1 MAIVNLVKPKIDTFI
16 IGAKPIKTLSMKT
29 KNKSFGDIFIKSDI
43 TQPEMNILETRIF
56 NSNGQKLGYEEFIIT
71 TPDEIEGLYILTKN
85 EFKNKGG
92 RIGELLR
99 LTSIIEFLENKKSK
113 FSLYS
118 KETAIMFHSKYKF
131 EPNIFQFTQR
141 DKMLDTILKNKECK
155 DEKIIEQATQIINKL
170 RQKNVSNEQQRELCR
185 ETSILAKDYINYL
198 TKNVKDPKS
207 CQFEYGIDMVLTK
220 EKVLENKDFFNELF
234 KKHGI
239 DYTI

>member
-1 MAIVNLVKPKIDTFI
+1 MAIVNLVKPKIDTFVF
-16 IGAKPIKTLSMKT
+16 GTEPIKTLSMKIP
-29 KNKSFGDIFIKSDI
+29 NKSFGDVFVKSDV
-43 TQPEMNILETRIF
+43 TKPETLILETRIF
-56 NSNGQKLGYEEFIIT
+56 EPNGNKLGYEELIIT
-71 TPDEIEGLYILTKN
+71 DKSQIDGLYIRTKN

-99 LTSIIEFLENKKSK
+99 LTSIIEFLENQRDK
-113 FSLYS
+113 FSIYS

-131 EPNIFQFTQR
+131 EPDIFQFTQR
-141 DKMLDTILKNKECK
+141 DKMLKTILKNKDCK
-155 DEKIIEQATQIINKL
+155 DEKIIERATQITKKVNDKTT
-170 RQKNVSNEQQRELCR
+170 SAEEQRNLCR
-185 ETSILAKDYINYL
+185 ETSVLAKDYIDYL
-198 TKNVKDPKS
+198 MKNVEDPKS